1 MERHLTPADG
11 DKPAKEDSTMTTALD
26 EYREVSPKGT
36 VDFLYR
42 LSELGKGKSRGHGSA
57 GR

>member
-42 LSELGKGKSRGHGSA
+42 LSDLV
-57 GR
+57 